1 MIGEWIR
8 SNAIIIIVDLIGLYI
23 VIRFLSWKV
32 QHKLE
37 EVEQRQIYANRQKK
51 INRQNSTLDREQEWK
66 HNNHE
71 RKGYAWR
78 NCVYRPLRPVE

>member
-32 QHKLE
+32 QHTLE

-51 INRQNSTLDREQEWK
+51 INRQNSTLDREQE
-66 HNNHE
+66 
-71 RKGYAWR
+71 
-78 NCVYRPLRPVE
+78 

>member
-8 SNAIIIIVDLIGLYI
+8 SNAIILIVDLIGLYI

-51 INRQNSTLDREQEWK
+51 INRQNSTLDPEQE
-66 HNNHE
+66 
-71 RKGYAWR
+71 
-78 NCVYRPLRPVE
+78 